1 MGELRITSEMMH
13 KAHRR
18 VSRDAPPPTW
28 RPVNGG
34 LAMAAAFTVPMI
46 IFASPDVG
54 VSLYAL
60 VLSAAIGF
68 ALGFLPLKRQKDAYD
83 RARNRELEALRGT
96 SDARTPQ
103 RQEAPLPR
111 WLTRDGAEPR

>member
-1 MGELRITSEMMH
+1 M
-13 KAHRR
+13 AHRR

-34 LAMAAAFTVPMI
+34 LAMAVAFTVPMI
-46 IFASPDVG
+46 IFASSDVG

-68 ALGFLPLKRQKDAYD
+68 AMAFFPLKRQKDAYD
-83 RARNRELEALRGT
+83 RAWDRELKYLRET
-96 SDARTPQ
+96 IEREKIDA
-103 RQEAPLPR
+103 PR
-111 WLTRDGAEPR
+111 P